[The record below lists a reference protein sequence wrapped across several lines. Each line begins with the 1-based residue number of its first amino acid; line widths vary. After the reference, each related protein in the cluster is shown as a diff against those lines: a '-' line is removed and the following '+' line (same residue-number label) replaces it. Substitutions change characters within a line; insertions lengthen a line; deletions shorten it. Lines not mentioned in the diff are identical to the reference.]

1 MQTDARTRPTLA
13 AIAREA
19 NVSIA
24 TVSKVLNGRPDV
36 SATTRTRVE
45 RLLDARGYRR
55 HRRQP
60 STTAPLIEVIIE
72 SVGNSW
78 AAAVLDGVERTC
90 HEFGIGMVVSAPRP
104 AASGR
109 RDGWLDRA
117 LSRGPLGV
125 LVCLVDLAPAYR
137 ARLKRMGL
145 PYVVVDPITLPS
157 DDVPSVGTTNWSG
170 GFAATEHL
178 ISLGHKRIAVITGL
192 PEMLYS
198 RARSDGY
205 RTAMARAGLDIRRGY
220 VRHADSNTHDGR
232 REMLALLDLAQPPT
246 AVFACTDPIALGAY
260 RALHERSVDVP
271 GEMSVV
277 GFDDRPESH
286 WTTPRLT
293 TVRQPLEDMGA
304 TAVEVLM
311 QTVNGTPPRT
321 HRVELSTSLIVR
333 DSTAPPTR

>member
-1 MQTDARTRPTLA
+1 MKPQTEARPTLA

-24 TVSKVLNGRPDV
+24 TVSKVVNGRRDV
-36 SATTRTRVE
+36 SAPTRARVE
-45 RLLDARGYRR
+45 ELLDARGYSRSPR
-55 HRRQP
+55 SA
-60 STTAPLIEVIIE
+60 STAAPLIEVIIE

-78 AAAVLDGVERTC
+78 AAAMLDGVERTC
-90 HEFGIGMVVSAPRP
+90 HEYGVGMVVSAPRSSV
-104 AASGR
+104 SGR

-117 LSRGPLGV
+117 LARGSLGV
-125 LVCLVDLAPAYR
+125 LLCLVDLAPTYR
-137 ARLKRMGL
+137 ARLKRMGM
-145 PYVVVDPITLPS
+145 PYVVVDPITMPPE
-157 DDVPSVGTTNWSG
+157 DVPSVGTTNWSG

-205 RTAMARAGLDIRRGY
+205 RTAMARAGLDVRRGY

-232 REMLALLDLAQPPT
+232 REMLSLLDLAQPPT

-260 RALHERSVDVP
+260 RGLRERAVDVP
-271 GEMSVV
+271 GEISVV

-293 TVRQPLEDMGA
+293 TVRQPLDDMGA

-321 HRVELSTSLIVR
+321 QRVELSTSLIVR
-333 DSTAPPTR
+333 DSTAPPHA